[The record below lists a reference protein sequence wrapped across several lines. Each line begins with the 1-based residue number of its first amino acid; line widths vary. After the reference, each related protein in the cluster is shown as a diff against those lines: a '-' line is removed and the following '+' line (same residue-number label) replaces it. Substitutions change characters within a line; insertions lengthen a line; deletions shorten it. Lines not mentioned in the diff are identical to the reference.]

1 MSSGEGV
8 VSRCGFD
15 PVECFVIGIVESVA
29 PFVFLHAV
37 DEGSVSLAVVGRAA
51 VPARNLVDGVGG
63 EVRGRSSLRLREEDA
78 EGSGGG
84 VGNLDAGYPKIE

>member
-37 DEGSVSLAVVGRAA
+37 DEGSVSLSIVGRVA
-51 VPARNLVDGVGG
+51 VEA
-63 EVRGRSSLRLREEDA
+63 
-78 EGSGGG
+78 
-84 VGNLDAGYPKIE
+84 